1 MRHGGGASTSTL
13 FQHLHGF
20 YMYIFKIIIGNKIS
34 NQLQGFPFFTF
45 FWGVGVGYQT
55 NYKGFPFLL
64 FFGGG
69 HGWMGGGRGL
79 GRGCW
84 PIQCL
89 LDKE

>member
-1 MRHGGGASTSTL
+1 MGGASTSTL
-13 FQHLHGF
+13 FQHLPVHGF
-20 YMYIFKIIIGNKIS
+20 YMYILKIIIGNKIS

-45 FWGVGVGYQT
+45 FGGWGWDIKPITRV
-55 NYKGFPFLL
+55 FPFYF

-69 HGWMGGGRGL
+69 GGWMGGGRGL